1 MQLSIRFGGTAM
13 TKKETSGSLLDRL
26 VLLGWISRRSG
37 LSLALWGPI
46 FFGGYYLLPL
56 LLCGIEGVLVTAPSG
71 SAHTSTHLDGLIRAV
86 GRHPISLPYLR
97 DLTHLLMAALVSVG
111 GTLCI
116 IAIAEFMRVYN
127 SVSDPD
133 LIKADLD
140 TLDAERSRMQR
151 LVGNRR
157 VLAPFALIAGPCG
170 IALYYNGSADSGW
183 WGNPQ
188 YGPAGLVLACAV
200 SLVIFYGLHALY
212 LLAVA
217 QYSIARLVSNGI
229 HLRPFHP
236 DGCNGFTR
244 LGNLLLLLLLLCGFC
259 AAAAWITIWH
269 GYLGIEEFPGIW
281 LAAAGI
287 VVFVPVIVIQPL
299 VHVII
304 EIRRA
309 QLLRLSPIEN
319 LLNRLLK
326 GAEDQLHDSYVSRA
340 KLEDMKALRDFHLLA
355 KDIYETSVFPFNRKV
370 ASVLSVGYIVQAVA
384 LAKEIIGKF
393 K

>member
-1 MQLSIRFGGTAM
+1 M
-13 TKKETSGSLLDRL
+13 TDKVNSGSLLDRL

-37 LSLALWGPI
+37 LPLAWWGLI
-46 FFGGYYLLPL
+46 VFGGYYLLPL
-56 LLCGIEGVLVTAPSG
+56 LLCGVEGVLVNAPSG
-71 SAHTSTHLDGLIRAV
+71 NVPANLRLAGLIRDV
-86 GRHPISLPYLR
+86 GRRQVSLPYLK
-97 DLTHLLMAALVSVG
+97 DLTHLLMAVMVSVG

-116 IAIAEFMRVYN
+116 VAIAEFMKVYD
-127 SVSDPD
+127 SVSHPD
-133 LIKADLD
+133 LIKAEPEVL
-140 TLDAERSRMQR
+140 LSERNHMER
-151 LVGNRR
+151 LVGNRA
-157 VLAPFALIAGPCG
+157 VFVPFALVAGSCG
-170 IALYYNGSADSGW
+170 VALYFNGSSDSGW

-200 SLVIFYGLHALY
+200 TLAIFYGLHALY

-236 DGCNGFTR
+236 DGCNGFTK

-259 AAAAWITIWH
+259 AAAAWVTIWH
-269 GYLGIEEFPGIW
+269 GYLGIEDFPGIW

-287 VVFVPVIVIQPL
+287 VVFVPIIVLQPL

-304 EIRRA
+304 EVRRA
-309 QLLRLSPIEN
+309 QLLRLSPIES

-326 GAEDQLHDSYVSRA
+326 GAEDHLADSAPNSA

-355 KDIYETSVFPFNRKV
+355 KDIYETSIFPFNRKV
-370 ASVLSVGYIVQAVA
+370 ASVLSIGYLVQAVA
-384 LAKEIIGKF
+384 LAKEIVGRF